1 MFITSR
7 IKKIF
12 WISAAVMAFAAGL
25 WYYYTYTQN
34 QIQIYR
40 TNAALAQQAQEE
52 TLAALEQQQQ
62 DLEDLRQ
69 QFEETSR
76 RFAQAEERVSILEEK
91 LSDHD
96 LGYLAQSRP
105 QLVENIVDNA
115 TQDVLRCFEIA
126 SGSPLTEEERN
137 ATKPSEINSSCPDI
151 ANPNYRP

>member
-1 MFITSR
+1 MIITSR
-7 IKKIF
+7 IRKIF
-12 WISAAVMAFAAGL
+12 WIGSAVLAFAAGL
-25 WYYYTYTQN
+25 WFYYTYTQE
-34 QIQIYR
+34 QIQTYR

-76 RFAQAEERVSILEEK
+76 RFAQAEERVAVLEEK

-105 QLVENIVDNA
+105 RLVENIVDKA

-137 ATKPSEINSSCPDI
+137 ATMPSEINSSCPDI

>member
-1 MFITSR
+1 
-7 IKKIF
+7 
-12 WISAAVMAFAAGL
+12 MAFAAGL